1 MEQLQGRA
9 GPRQV
14 KIKAEV
20 AVTIGVLPGNA
31 GCLAFSTSSD

>member
-31 GCLAFSTSSD
+31 DCLVFSTSSD